1 MFCLPGSGL
10 LSARCSIKRCG
21 GSFCMS
27 AAPPQSLFVILKTWL
42 GSAEMALVWICPRR
56 FSLKWDTKEFTL
68 KVTYS
73 GMN

>member
-1 MFCLPGSGL
+1 
-10 LSARCSIKRCG
+10 
-21 GSFCMS
+21 MS
-27 AAPPQSLFVILKTWL
+27 AAPPQFLFVILKTWL